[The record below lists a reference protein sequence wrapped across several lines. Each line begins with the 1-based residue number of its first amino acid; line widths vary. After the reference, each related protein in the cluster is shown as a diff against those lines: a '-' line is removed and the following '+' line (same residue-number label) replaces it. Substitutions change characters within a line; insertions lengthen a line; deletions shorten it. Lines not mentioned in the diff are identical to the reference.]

1 MKKILVIGDSC
12 RDVFVYC
19 HAERL
24 APDLPVPVL
33 RIIEETSNPG
43 MASNVARNIRAI
55 HPACELVTNPGWE
68 GVTKTRYVHKNSNH
82 TFVRVDADPRVPRI
96 AIHNLPLQDYDL
108 VAISD
113 YNKGF
118 LEEEDIK
125 AICERHP
132 NVFIDTK
139 KKLGDWAKGAK
150 IIKINNYE
158 FERSKD
164 TITPELAEK
173 IIVTRGEHGAEYHCK
188 LYPVAERVD
197 VKDSTGAG
205 DSFFAGLLV
214 RYAETG
220 DIDESIHFA
229 NACAARA
236 VSQKGVS
243 VIERPH
249 SASHGQSTHAY

>member
-33 RIIEETSNPG
+33 RVVEETQNPG
-43 MASNVARNIRAI
+43 MAKNLARNIEAI
-55 HPACELVTNPGWE
+55 YSHVTLFTNDNWE
-68 GVTKTRYVHKNSNH
+68 NITKTRYVHKNTNH
-82 TFVRVDADPRVPRI
+82 TFIRIDSEPTVPRI
-96 AIHNLPLQDYDL
+96 DMSALDLNGYDI

-118 LEEEDIK
+118 LTEENIQT
-125 AICERHP
+125 ICERHP
-132 NVFIDTK
+132 NVFMDTK
-139 KKLGDWAKGAK
+139 KMLGPWAAKAK

-158 FERSKD
+158 FERSRHALTED
-164 TITPELAEK
+164 FRDRL
-173 IIVTRGEHGAEYHCK
+173 IITRGDLGAEYSGK
-188 LYPVAERVD
+188 LYPVEKVE

-214 RYAETG
+214 GYAEEG
-220 DIDESIHFA
+220 DIEAAIRFG
-229 NACAARA
+229 NAAASK
-236 VSQKGVS
+236 VVQQKGVTI
-243 VIERPH
+243 IERP
-249 SASHGQSTHAY
+249 AGF

>member
-1 MKKILVIGDSC
+1 MKKLLVIGESC
-12 RDVFVYC
+12 KDIFVYC

-43 MASNVARNIRAI
+43 MAKNVEQNIKAI
-55 HPACELVTNPGWE
+55 YPHCDLITNKDWE
-68 GVTKTRYVHKNSNH
+68 KVTKTRYVHRNTNH
-82 TFVRVDADPRVPRI
+82 TFIRIDAEPKVSRI
-96 AIHNLPLQDYDL
+96 TMHDLPLDKYDII
-108 VAISD
+108 AISD

-118 LEEEDIK
+118 LTEEDIK

-139 KKLGDWAKGAK
+139 KKLGEWAKDAK

-164 TITPELAEK
+164 SITPELSQK
-173 IIVTRGEHGAEYHCK
+173 IIVTRGEHGAEYNCK
-188 LYPVAERVD
+188 LYPVVEKVE

-205 DSFFAGLLV
+205 DSFFAALMV
-214 RYAETG
+214 CYAETG
-220 DIDESIHFA
+220 NLDEAINFA
-229 NACAARA
+229 NACAAKA
-236 VSQKGVS
+236 VTQKGVS
-243 VIERPH
+243 VIERP
-249 SASHGQSTHAY
+249 SVANNG